1 MKAQF
6 KYAFLSGLQPRATV
20 FAVVFVLD
28 LVFIILGSLGWLP
41 LAAKITAVSLGGT
54 AIAVMM
60 IVNIIG
66 NVVIIRRMFAPP
78 EAYLYA
84 LVPLPRQNILLASV
98 ITMMLMDIITLAVVI
113 VGEIWLSM
121 LLAGA
126 GFWQTVWEIGLADTS
141 TTLSLIVGI
150 FCLIAGYLLIMM
162 LILFTV
168 TAKKSIFY
176 QKTGGGWLTALLILG
191 IIYVISLLPVIL
203 APFGTVSRIGLY
215 WSIELNNVGSILY
228 YLLYL
233 IEAIV
238 LYLFTAKLMERKMNI

>member
-1 MKAQF
+1 
-6 KYAFLSGLQPRATV
+6 
-20 FAVVFVLD
+20 
-28 LVFIILGSLGWLP
+28 
-41 LAAKITAVSLGGT
+41 
-54 AIAVMM
+54 
-60 IVNIIG
+60 
-66 NVVIIRRMFAPP
+66 
-78 EAYLYA
+78 
-84 LVPLPRQNILLASV
+84 
-98 ITMMLMDIITLAVVI
+98 MMLMDIITLAVVI